1 MNDQPFVQVVH
12 HIFRIFQAY
21 SKNLNEFT
29 LDGVVRSF
37 LLYKMVQHISGIF
50 QPSERVH
57 PEPLRFIHPSKYQT
71 MSNLVP
77 FHS

>member
-1 MNDQPFVQVVH
+1 M
-12 HIFRIFQAY
+12 
-21 SKNLNEFT
+21 NEFT

-57 PEPLRFIHPSKYQT
+57 PEPLRFIHPSKYRT